1 MTGHATTLI
10 KNGLLVT
17 MDPQVGEF
25 PRGDLLIE
33 DGHIREVAAHI
44 AGPAGAETIDAR
56 GMIVMPGL
64 VNAHQHTW
72 QTAIRGIAGDW
83 TLFDYGRHMHAGL
96 ATRYT
101 PDDIYI
107 ANLVGALNQLN
118 GGTTTLF
125 DWCHNNPTPDHSD
138 RAIDGLEE
146 AGIRAVF
153 GHGTPKPQL
162 GKGGVPTDE
171 YLHPE
176 DEVKRLRHGRLA
188 ADDALVTM
196 AMCIRGPDLASYDST
211 AHDLNLARKY
221 GLIASCHIGGRMPF
235 NRKTPDGV
243 FRLQR
248 DGLLGRQ
255 LNVVHANKL
264 SDDELRVLANAGVSF
279 TSTPEVEMQMGHG
292 LPVTGRILALGAH
305 PTIGIDVESTI
316 GGEMLWATRFALQL
330 QRGIDNI
337 AVNQSG
343 REIAAI
349 SIPARRALEW
359 VTIDGA
365 RAIGLDGKIGSLTPG
380 KHADLILIRTNDLNL
395 FPSHDAVETLLF
407 HSHSANVDTVLVAG
421 KPVKRSGKLLYPE
434 LAPKKVALAESGE
447 RLLRET
453 GSLSPPVSM
462 SARLTGTGI

>member
-1 MTGHATTLI
+1 MTRQASILI
-10 KNGLLVT
+10 KNGILVT
-17 MDPQVGEF
+17 MDGEDF
-25 PRGDLLIE
+25 PRGDVLIE
-33 DGHIREVAAHI
+33 NGRISAVAAQV
-44 AGPAGAETIDAR
+44 AAPAGAETIDAA

-83 TLFDYGRHMHAGL
+83 TLFDYGRNMHAGF
-96 ATRYT
+96 ATRFT

-118 GGTTTLF
+118 GGVTTLV

-138 RAIDGLEE
+138 RAIDALQE
-146 AGIRAVF
+146 AGIRAVV

-162 GKGGVPTDE
+162 GKGGVPVDD

-196 AMCIRGPDLASYDST
+196 AMCIRGPDLASYDAT
-211 AHDLNLARKY
+211 AHDLRLARKY
-221 GLIASCHIGGRMPF
+221 GLLASCHIGGRLPF
-235 NRKTPDGV
+235 NRKTPDGI

-248 DGLLGRQ
+248 DGLLGPQ
-255 LNVVHANKL
+255 LNLVHANKL
-264 SDDELRVLANAGVSF
+264 SDDELRALAHAGASF

-292 LPVTGRILALGAH
+292 LPVTGRVLALGAR
-305 PTIGIDVESTI
+305 PSIGIDIESNI
-316 GGEMLWATRFALQL
+316 GGELLWATRFALQL

-343 REIAAI
+343 QEVGAV
-349 SIPARRALEW
+349 SIPARQALKW

-365 RAIGLDGKIGSLTPG
+365 RAIGLDHKIGSLTPG
-380 KHADLILIRTNDLNL
+380 KQADLILIRTDDLNV
-395 FPSHDAVETLLF
+395 FPSHDPVETVLF
-407 HSHSANVDTVLVAG
+407 HANSANVDTVLVAG
-421 KPVKRSGKLLYPE
+421 RPVKRSGQLLYPE
-434 LAPKKVALAESGE
+434 LNRKKADLADSGMRLLGE
-447 RLLRET
+447 RGQPALERN
-453 GSLSPPVSM
+453 
-462 SARLTGTGI
+462 SA

>member
-1 MTGHATTLI
+1 MTRQASILI
-10 KNGLLVT
+10 KNGILVT
-17 MDPQVGEF
+17 MDGEDF
-25 PRGDLLIE
+25 PRGDVLIE
-33 DGHIREVAAHI
+33 NGRISAVAAQV
-44 AGPAGAETIDAR
+44 AAPAGAETIDAA

-83 TLFDYGRHMHAGL
+83 TLFDYGRNMHAGF
-96 ATRYT
+96 ATRFT

-118 GGTTTLF
+118 GGVTTLF

-138 RAIDGLEE
+138 RAIDALQE

-162 GKGGVPTDE
+162 GKGGVPVDD

-196 AMCIRGPDLASYDST
+196 AMCIRGPDLASYDAT
-211 AHDLNLARKY
+211 AHDLRLARKY
-221 GLIASCHIGGRMPF
+221 GLLASCHIGGRLPF
-235 NRKTPDGV
+235 NRKTPDGI

-248 DGLLGRQ
+248 DGLLGPQ
-255 LNVVHANKL
+255 LNLVHANKL
-264 SDDELRVLANAGVSF
+264 SDDELRALAHAGASF

-292 LPVTGRILALGAH
+292 LPVTGRVLALGAR
-305 PTIGIDVESTI
+305 PSIGIDIESNI
-316 GGEMLWATRFALQL
+316 GGELLWATRFALQL

-343 REIAAI
+343 QEVGAV
-349 SIPARRALEW
+349 SIPARQALKW

-365 RAIGLDGKIGSLTPG
+365 RAIGLDHKIGSLTPG
-380 KHADLILIRTNDLNL
+380 KQADLILIRTDDLNV
-395 FPSHDAVETLLF
+395 FPSHDPVETVLF
-407 HSHSANVDTVLVAG
+407 HANSANVDTVLVAG
-421 KPVKRSGKLLYPE
+421 RPVKRSGQLLYPE
-434 LAPKKVALAESGE
+434 LNRKKADLADSGMRLLGE
-447 RLLRET
+447 RGQPALERN
-453 GSLSPPVSM
+453 
-462 SARLTGTGI
+462 SA